1 MQEKMNFTNILMMLL
16 VVALDLCYATMGGL
30 WLKGVAS
37 ASFVLLGVINLIYA
51 FKCDATN
58 KKFCLTMVIGLFV
71 AMLGD
76 IVLNLHFMYGAILF
90 AIGHVFY
97 FIAFCF
103 LSKFKATDLIYGAVL
118 SILSAC
124 VILFVPIFDFGGI
137 VMQILCLV
145 YAIII
150 SFMVGKTVANF
161 VREKTLFNLI
171 LVLGSALFFFSDLML
186 LFDVFSNVSRLAG
199 VLCLATYYPAQALL
213 AYSIFASKKQ
223 QSIEEM

>member
-1 MQEKMNFTNILMMLL
+1 MQEKMGFINVLMMLL

-30 WLKGVAS
+30 WLKAVAS

-51 FKCDATN
+51 LKCNDTN

-90 AIGHVFY
+90 AIGHIFY
-97 FIAFCF
+97 FVAFCF
-103 LSKFKATDLIYGAVL
+103 LSKFKATDLIYGVVL
-118 SILSAC
+118 SIISAI
-124 VILFVPIFDFGGI
+124 VILVVPIFDFGGI
-137 VMQILCLV
+137 VMQLLCLI
-145 YAIII
+145 YALII

-171 LVLGSALFFFSDLML
+171 LVVGSVLFFFSDLML
-186 LFDVFSNVSRLAG
+186 LFDVFAQVSKIAG
-199 VLCLATYYPAQALL
+199 VMCLASYYPAQALL
-213 AYSIFASKKQ
+213 AYSIFANTKQ
-223 QSIEEM
+223 QEIK

>member
-1 MQEKMNFTNILMMLL
+1 MQEKMGFINVLMMLL

-30 WLKGVAS
+30 WLKAVAS

-51 FKCDATN
+51 LKCNDKN

-90 AIGHVFY
+90 AIGHIFY
-97 FIAFCF
+97 FVAFCF

-118 SILSAC
+118 SIVSAI

-137 VMQILCLV
+137 VMQLLCLV
-145 YAIII
+145 YALII

-171 LVLGSALFFFSDLML
+171 LVVGSVLFFFSDLML
-186 LFDVFSNVSRLAG
+186 LFDVFAQVSRLAG
-199 VLCLATYYPAQALL
+199 VMCLATYYPAQALL
-213 AYSIFASKKQ
+213 AYSIFANTKQ
-223 QSIEEM
+223 QEIK